1 VFETAL
7 LDDARSEI
15 ARIKSADIVI
25 GIPSY
30 RNARTINAVVRNSVQ
45 AVLEHCPG
53 KRTVLVNVD
62 ANSSDGTASTFMRL
76 RLPPE
81 ILRFTTGYQGLT
93 GHGSAVRAIFE
104 VAAKLKADACVVLEA
119 SLADARPDDIGAMLT
134 PILHERLHLVLPMH
148 QWDDVDAAFED
159 LLVYPMV
166 RMMYSRRVRRPLSG
180 DWALSG
186 RLALAYA
193 EQDVW
198 ETDAARSGLDVWLLV
213 TALASNVPMVQV
225 PSCRKSATLV
235 FGTTAYDQRF
245 THTVSTLMRHLG
257 AHQRLWRNATGA
269 QDIAAWGA
277 PPPVLPASEKPVE
290 QFWRAFLHGMRAW
303 RRLFKRILK
312 REDHEALLQMTN
324 VTPDCLLFPDD
335 LWARIVLDFGV
346 CFNKAELDPD
356 KVAASLATPFYARCL
371 ALWNSLQRDGM
382 NIYETAIEQQSQ
394 AFERQRGYLL
404 KRWDSYIAWVPD
416 APVR

>member
-1 VFETAL
+1 MFETAL
-7 LDDARSEI
+7 LDDARAEI
-15 ARIKSADIVI
+15 AKIKSADIVI

-30 RNARTINAVVRNSVQ
+30 RNARTINSVVRNSVQ
-45 AVLEHCPG
+45 AILEHYPR

-104 VAAKLKADACVVLEA
+104 VAAKLKAEACVVLEA
-119 SLADARPDDIGAMLT
+119 SLADVRPSDVQAILA
-134 PILHERLHLVLPMH
+134 PILHERIHLALPMH
-148 QWDDVDAAFED
+148 QWNEVDAAFED
-159 LLVYPMV
+159 LLIYPLI
-166 RMMYSRRVRRPLSG
+166 RLMYGRRIRRPLSG

-186 RLALAYA
+186 RLALAYS

-198 ETDAARSGLDVWLLV
+198 ETDAARSGLDIWLLV

-225 PSCRKSATLV
+225 PSCRKSTTLV
-235 FGTTAYDQRF
+235 FGTTAYEQRF
-245 THTVSTLMRHLG
+245 SHTVSTLMRHLG
-257 AHQRLWRNATGA
+257 THQRLWRNVTKAE
-269 QDIAAWGA
+269 DVAAHGV
-277 PPPVLPASEKPVE
+277 PPPVLPASEKPAE

-303 RRLFKRILK
+303 RRLFKRIL
-312 REDHEALLQMTN
+312 RPEDHEALQQMTKM
-324 VTPDCLLFPDD
+324 TPDSLHFPDD

-371 ALWNSLQRDGM
+371 AFWNSLQRDGM
-382 NIYETAIEQQSQ
+382 QMYETAIEHQSQ
-394 AFERQRGYLL
+394 AFEQNRDYLL
-404 KRWDSYIAWVPD
+404 DRWDTYVAWVPD